1 MPQPGAAYG
10 GGYGGYGGGYGGM
23 AAAQPPPLPYVT
35 HGAAPAADSE
45 VVDAAAAAV
54 EEES

>member
-23 AAAQPPPLPYVT
+23 AAAQLPPLPYVT
-35 HGAAPAADSE
+35 HGAAPAGDSE
-45 VVDAAAAAV
+45 VVDAAAA

>member
-23 AAAQPPPLPYVT
+23 AYVT

-45 VVDAAAAAV
+45 VVDAAAA